1 MIMWSPS
8 NERFLDRRGCGDEFF
23 LDADLK
29 ASSWL
34 AGVNGGELAAAHDV
48 FDDYEADDAAAH

>member
-1 MIMWSPS
+1 MWSQT

-23 LDADLK
+23 LDADRK

-34 AGVNGGELAAAHDV
+34 ASLQGSEL
-48 FDDYEADDAAAH
+48 FDENDDFGDEFDDAAAH